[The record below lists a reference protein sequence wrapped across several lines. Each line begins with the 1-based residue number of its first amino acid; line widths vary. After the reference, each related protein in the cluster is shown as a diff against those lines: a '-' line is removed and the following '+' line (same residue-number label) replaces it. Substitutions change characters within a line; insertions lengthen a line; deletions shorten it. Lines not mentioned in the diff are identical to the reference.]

1 MGLRGSFCL
10 NGALYRVIPEPP
22 PGTAHALFSPM
33 ISALITSD
41 LSGLTHRGAQGWT
54 FTAKSSVTGHKEKSG
69 QSFALQQV
77 EETKKPA
84 DANQRN

>member
-1 MGLRGSFCL
+1 MGPYTEWYPSLL
-10 NGALYRVIPEPP
+10 QEQLMLYSARW
-22 PGTAHALFSPM
+22 S